1 MQNVVW
7 LPPWQN
13 IALAFSIRRTRYLY
27 KSLQNLYANEWSN
40 QGFFEKGLIM
50 KQHIFVA
57 ALAAICSTGFAQEV
71 GRVLS
76 STPITQQIA
85 VPRQVCSTEQV
96 AVAQPKSGAG
106 AIMGA
111 LAGGAIGNAVGHGG
125 GQAAA
130 TMLGLM
136 GGAVLGDHI
145 EGPGNT
151 QLQNVQRCGTQ
162 TFYENRTV
170 AYNVVYEYAGKQ
182 YSVQMP
188 QNPGP
193 TLQLQ
198 VTPVGALPAAVSPTA
213 QLQYDE
219 VQPTTVIVTQPA
231 YPVYVQQPYYP
242 PVSLNLG
249 LGYWGGNY
257 GHGHG
262 HWR

>member
-85 VPRQVCSTEQV
+85 VPRQVCSNEQV

-151 QLQNVQRCGTQ
+151 QLQNVQHCTSQ

-170 AYNVVYEYAGKQ
+170 AYNVVYTYGGKQ

-188 QNPGP
+188 QDPGP
-193 TLQLQ
+193 MLQLQ
-198 VTPVGALPAAVSPTA
+198 VTPGGTAPTA
-213 QLQYDE
+213 TSTSQLSSNVV
-219 VQPTTVIVTQPA
+219 VQPATTVIVTK
-231 YPVYVQQPYYP
+231 PVP
-242 PVSLNLG
+242 PVLVPAPLPPPP
-249 LGYWGGNY
+249 LFPPLPPPPLPLPPLP
-257 GHGHG
+257 
-262 HWR
+262 